1 MLFIFP
7 CSPSLLPLLVFS
19 PSPVVSLFPH
29 FTPYRSRQLN
39 TVWICSRFLPTE
51 MDLTGFKIIGFL
63 RGLCCDDQGL
73 IKHSWIIKKKHVKYV
88 NYQFDSMGL
97 VCLGFWMNSLIF
109 LMECAAPRWSRSTQI
124 TQGHGF
130 TATTQPPHQCPPFTF
145 SFLHLS
151 LFLSL
156 PLSLCSILTSL
167 DFITLPSLITSQT
180 SRSWSCWSTGNK
192 SCKKE
197 REGKSH
203 W

>member
-156 PLSLCSILTSL
+156 SAPSWPVWTLSRFLHSL
-167 DFITLPSLITSQT
+167 HHKHHDHEAVGPQET
-180 SRSWSCWSTGNK
+180 RDAK
-192 SCKKE
+192 KKE
-197 REGKSH
+197 KEKATDKM
-203 W
+203 